1 MDRLHITKW
10 CWLVL
15 AVTRCHLR
23 LVIGCQAQEERL
35 NILIFHTVES
45 RDARARYDYVSGA
58 KKRYSFIASSNAVY
72 QEKEMRQMEGLYQQ
86 LHPGSA
92 SDPLLT
98 ESFLSS
104 VHLRSGYDLFLG
116 RADANYACRAM

>member
-1 MDRLHITKW
+1 M
-10 CWLVL
+10 L

-58 KKRYSFIASSNAVY
+58 KKRPASSTAVY

>member
-1 MDRLHITKW
+1 
-10 CWLVL
+10 
-15 AVTRCHLR
+15 
-23 LVIGCQAQEERL
+23 
-35 NILIFHTVES
+35 
-45 RDARARYDYVSGA
+45 
-58 KKRYSFIASSNAVY
+58 
-72 QEKEMRQMEGLYQQ
+72 MEGLYQQ